1 MTLKSMLTK
10 QKRRILFWISGLVF
24 LILLAP
30 VFLYTFGY
38 GVGPG
43 LKIQRT
49 GGIAITASASNA
61 LVSASPFRKKKTSLI
76 SKNAIIKNLV
86 PGEYEVEIKKD
97 GFWEWKKNISVL
109 SEKITPREALLIP
122 LQVEGEV
129 LGTTSPASSKPYVKK
144 NTLYTRDEI
153 GKEKILFSSVKKFW
167 ELSKSAEYLILG
179 EDKNFYRNKK
189 PETALATST
198 LEILIKSK
206 NTFFSED
213 ENEIISWDSSKIEL
227 FWIGQ
232 KDKMPFWMDKTQYKS
247 FISVGDIKDAK
258 NYPGQPDYLII
269 SVENGIW
276 ALEKE
281 SPENN
286 IAPLYKGK
294 NPKIISIESKSLTLL
309 DDGNYIKIILP

>member
-1 MTLKSMLTK
+1 MLTK
-10 QKRRILFWISGLVF
+10 QKRRILFWISGLIF

-86 PGEYEVEIKKD
+86 PGEYEVEVKKD
-97 GFWEWKKNISVL
+97 GFWEWKKSLSVL
-109 SEKITPREALLIP
+109 SEKVTQRKTLLIP
-122 LQVEGEV
+122 LQIKGEV
-129 LGTTSPASSKPYVKK
+129 LGTTTPALTEPYFKK
-144 NTLYTRDEI
+144 NSLFAQDET

-167 ELSKSAEYLILG
+167 ELPKSGEYLILG
-179 EDKNFYRNKK
+179 EDKNFYRNKRL
-189 PETALATST
+189 ETALATST
-198 LEILIKSK
+198 LEILNKSK
-206 NTFFSED
+206 NSFFSED
-213 ENEIISWDSSKIEL
+213 ENEIISWDFSKIEL

-232 KDKMPFWMDKTQYKS
+232 EDKMPFWMDKTQYKS
-247 FISVGDIKDAK
+247 FISARNIKDVR

-269 SVENGIW
+269 SMENGIW

-281 SPENN
+281 WPENN
-286 IAPLYKGK
+286 LAPLYKGK
-294 NPKIISIESKSLTLL
+294 SPKIISIESKSLTLL
-309 DDGNYIKIILP
+309 DDGNYIKLELP